1 MARTPRRLLRVLAGR
16 GGPLP
21 GLLSVCPICFDQTGA
36 LTAGVSAGAAVLVV
50 ALAVILGAFARFAWR
65 LSRSNE
71 ANQIADHRPRGLS

>member
-1 MARTPRRLLRVLAGR
+1 
-16 GGPLP
+16 
-21 GLLSVCPICFDQTGA
+21 
-36 LTAGVSAGAAVLVV
+36 VSAGAAVLVI